1 VLYIVHAK
9 QVLGVAASFPALLL
23 QTLRAPSAPSCVLN
37 NTPDKKRKL
46 SLTARERAEPISV

>member
-1 VLYIVHAK
+1 VHAK